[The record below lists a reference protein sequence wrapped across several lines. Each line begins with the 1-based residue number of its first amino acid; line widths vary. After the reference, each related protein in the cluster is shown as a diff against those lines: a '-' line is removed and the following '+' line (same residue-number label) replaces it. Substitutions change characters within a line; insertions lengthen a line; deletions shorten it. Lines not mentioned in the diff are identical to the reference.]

1 MLQSNFNRYLG
12 SCHKETKF
20 FQKEHFIAP
29 LIFTN
34 SRFHEISICMCSDGN
49 VLQKL
54 LRLEMPMNAP
64 LERVSIHCAGVK
76 LHWTYESNL
85 LRRM

>member
-1 MLQSNFNRYLG
+1 MLQGNGNFNRYLRSWLNG
-12 SCHKETKF
+12 TIF
-20 FQKEHFIAP
+20 FQKEHFIAL

-34 SRFHEISICMCSDGN
+34 SSFHEISFYMCIDGN

-64 LERVSIHCAGVK
+64 LDRVSIHCDGVK
-76 LHWTYESNL
+76 LH
-85 LRRM
+85 